1 METKKV
7 YSAPEVEVVSLPAPT
22 MLSTQS
28 NVGMDGSMYSMF
40 FWDSSKVDSEGFNV
54 WSE

>member
-7 YSAPEVEVVSLPAPT
+7 YSAPEVEVVPISVNS
-22 MLSTQS
+22 MLMWSGTG
-28 NVGMDGSMYSMF
+28 GMDGSMYSMF
-40 FWDSSKVDSEGFNV
+40 FWDPNKVDSEGFNV